1 MTKSHGFLIFS
12 NGYDSCYKNHV
23 GFNKNGLKRSLVS
36 DWVVLGSI
44 GDGFAGFMVCR
55 GCCDLEL
62 ELAETLWSRGYFLA
76 LVWPYRDPL
85 RDSL

>member
-1 MTKSHGFLIFS
+1 MALFWKVGRVLTRVVGSNRDQESRISLFFS

-44 GDGFAGFMVCR
+44 GDGFAGFM
-55 GCCDLEL
+55 GL
-62 ELAETLWSRGYFLA
+62 SRVL
-76 LVWPYRDPL
+76 
-85 RDSL
+85 